1 MDNIDA
7 TYNHKNF
14 LVRYFFNRKT
24 NLAIKLANL
33 KKNDIILDFGCGSG
47 QLKTKLKNYNI
58 ICYDITPEH
67 SDIEDYRSIKPT
79 KIFALD
85 VFEHIKKSEIEEIIL
100 NFTRMNSTFT
110 LITIIPTENI
120 VSRKLRQLIGK
131 PERAEGHITHLKEIL
146 GVLNKYLIQKERI
159 NFYTISVIAKFTT
172 FDHKV

>member
-58 ICYDITPEH
+58 ICYDI
-67 SDIEDYRSIKPT
+67 
-79 KIFALD
+79 
-85 VFEHIKKSEIEEIIL
+85 
-100 NFTRMNSTFT
+100 
-110 LITIIPTENI
+110 
-120 VSRKLRQLIGK
+120 
-131 PERAEGHITHLKEIL
+131 
-146 GVLNKYLIQKERI
+146 
-159 NFYTISVIAKFTT
+159 ISVN
-172 FDHKV
+172 